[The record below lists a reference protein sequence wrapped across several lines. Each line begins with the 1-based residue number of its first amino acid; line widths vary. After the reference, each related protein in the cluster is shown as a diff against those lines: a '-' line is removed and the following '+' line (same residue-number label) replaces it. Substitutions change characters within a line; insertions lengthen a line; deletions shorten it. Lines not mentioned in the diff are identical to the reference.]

1 MSGRPGGPERLRRA
15 FLVSADSKTRTTDCP
30 SAEDIWSAA
39 RNELPPAR
47 TEELALHAAQCAS
60 CAKAWRLA
68 RDISVEALREIT
80 PEGASS
86 APTRRIGWRG
96 LAAVAAAAVIFIAV
110 GLQLPGWLAPSRT
123 PAVRTSPEETI
134 RSVLAPDE
142 LLPRDACILHWA
154 GPEGA
159 TYRVRV
165 ATEDLAVLV
174 ESPQLDATTYRVPP
188 EALAS
193 LPAGGS
199 FVWQV
204 TARLPDGRR
213 PMPRAFRARVE

>member
-1 MSGRPGGPERLRRA
+1 MSDRPADPERLRKA
-15 FLVSADSKTRTTDCP
+15 FVVSAESKTRTEDCP
-30 SAEDIWSAA
+30 SAEDFWSAA

-47 TEELALHAAQCAS
+47 TEELALHTAECGT

-68 RDISVEALREIT
+68 RDISAEALGDIT
-80 PEGASS
+80 EEGTASV
-86 APTRRIGWRG
+86 PTRRIGWRR
-96 LAAVAAAAVIFIAV
+96 LAAVAAAAVIIIAV
-110 GLQLPGWLAPSRT
+110 GLQMPGWLAPPEK

-134 RSVLAPDE
+134 RTLLAQDE
-142 LLPRDACILHWA
+142 LLPRDACILRWA

-159 TYRVRV
+159 SYRVRV
-165 ATEDLAVLV
+165 ATQDLEVLV
-174 ESPQLDATTYRVPP
+174 ESGELDATDYRVPP
-188 EALAS
+188 QALAS
-193 LPAGGS
+193 LPPGGS